1 MEEVEFQSMDDPNK
15 KPTTRY
21 YHGGNRGL
29 KVGQFILPPSETGKE
44 SASDFGAE
52 KVHRKDRV
60 YVSARLEDAQFFAS
74 GSKTPVVYE
83 VEPDGE
89 IEPDPDCKVGVTF
102 SCVKAK
108 IVGIHNVRGKTIKKF
123 KKMMTAQSHR
133 LARARRS

>member
-1 MEEVEFQSMDDPNK
+1 MIGGPNDPSK

-21 YHGGNRGL
+21 YHGGNRGM
-29 KVGQFILPPSETGKE
+29 KVGQYILPPSETGKE

-60 YVSARLEDAQFFAS
+60 YVSNRLEDAQFFAS
-74 GSKTPVVYE
+74 GNKTPVVYE

-89 IEPDPDCKVGVTF
+89 IEPDPDCEVGVSF
-102 SCVKAK
+102 ACRKAK
-108 IVGIHNVRGKTIKKF
+108 IVGIQNVSGKTIKKF
-123 KKMMTAQSHR
+123 KKMMMAQSHR